1 MNQGIREIQT
11 SAPLGNCLES
21 YHRLVALQ
29 KEMIRLAQ
37 QNERAQ
43 QACSELREQV
53 TREAISR
60 IESRRTLRLKA
71 YQALKRSPAA
81 PAAKPNLVSLQL
93 STC

>member
-21 YHRLVALQ
+21 YRRLVELQ
-29 KEMIRLAQ
+29 KEMIQLAQ
-37 QNERAQ
+37 QNEHAKR
-43 QACSELREQV
+43 ACSELREQV
-53 TREAISR
+53 TIEAISR

-71 YQALKRSPAA
+71 YQVMKQSPVA
-81 PAAKPNLVSLQL
+81 PAAKPNLASLQL